1 MLRAYMYKSL
11 RSPLLYI
18 GIIGVIALC
27 CTNFM
32 TYGFFH
38 GDVVSHVRNFLDV
51 GLYRKAMAVFGALP
65 FAANFAEEWG
75 NGATMQIASR
85 KGIISYAAANV
96 IFCAVYA
103 IVTVF
108 AGMMIFCGIYSL
120 FVPVYEP
127 AGNPYGFIFG
137 QFLKNGHG
145 EIFLT
150 LRIFIF
156 SVSCA
161 MWSILGM
168 LISAIFPNKYVA
180 ICAPFVASY
189 VIERI
194 TIQFPSNLNLWYLS
208 LSFVAFENDL
218 LGFIYCVGIFAVI
231 SATCGIAFANLVRKR
246 VQNEIN

>member
-1 MLRAYMYKSL
+1 MLRAYIYKLL

-27 CTNFM
+27 CTNFL
-32 TYGFFH
+32 TYDFFR

-75 NGATMQIASR
+75 NGITMQVVSR
-85 KGIISYAAANV
+85 KGIFSYAAANL
-96 IFCAVYA
+96 IFCGVCA

-127 AGNPYGFIFG
+127 NGNPYGFIFG
-137 QFLKNGHG
+137 QFLKSGHG
-145 EIFLT
+145 EIFLM
-150 LRIFIF
+150 LRALIF

-161 MWSILGM
+161 MWSISGM

-189 VIERI
+189 MVERI
-194 TIQFPSNLNLWYLS
+194 TIGFPGNLNLWYLS
-208 LSFVAFENDL
+208 LSFVSFKSDL
-218 LGFIYCVGIFAVI
+218 LGFIYCVGIFAAI
-231 SATCGIAFANLVRKR
+231 SAVCGIAFVHLVRKR
-246 VQNEIN
+246 VRNEIN